1 MEYLNLIKDVYLS
14 VGVLRRL
21 VRFRF
26 NVGSYFTVPLY
37 ACRRIASEID
47 VSANIGWLVTNR
59 ARDPARAAVYGPSSL
74 GAPYMTVCRNLT
86 DDCRHI

>member
-26 NVGSYFTVPLY
+26 NVGSYFTTPLY

-59 ARDPARAAVYGPSSL
+59 GHRIRTGPRFTAHL
-74 GAPYMTVCRNLT
+74 
-86 DDCRHI
+86 H